1 MLWSGDYHPQ
11 GIDAAM
17 LKGTVAP
24 VGRYR
29 IEAISPLFRKGRR
42 PSPARAR
49 PVQFFPRHVIV
60 DVPPNFIAVNIT
72 ATGGGS
78 AAIYDCDAGPPLPA
92 WEVPVACL
100 VRCEPSK
107 FGHLG
112 RALRLLSKCVLTK
125 AVT

>member
-1 MLWSGDYHPQ
+1 MLWSGDYHSQ

-60 DVPPNFIAVNIT
+60 DVPPNFIAVNI
-72 ATGGGS
+72 AAAGGAVLPS
-78 AAIYDCDAGPPLPA
+78 MIAMPGPP
-92 WEVPVACL
+92 
-100 VRCEPSK
+100 SQ
-107 FGHLG
+107 LG
-112 RALRLLSKCVLTK
+112 RCRWLV
-125 AVT
+125 

>member
-11 GIDAAM
+11 GIGAAM

-60 DVPPNFIAVNIT
+60 DVPPNFIAVNI
-72 ATGGGS
+72 AAAGGGS
-78 AAIYDCDAGPPLPA
+78 AAIYDCDAGPP
-92 WEVPVACL
+92 
-100 VRCEPSK
+100 SQ
-107 FGHLG
+107 LG
-112 RALRLLSKCVLTK
+112 RCRWLV
-125 AVT
+125 